1 MRIFLLNLLLA
12 LVWTALLGRVGGPQ
26 FVLGFVVGYLL
37 LWLARPM
44 LGPTGYFEKLPR
56 TVMFTLYL
64 VWQLVKSNV
73 RVAWDV
79 LTPKA
84 YRKPGIVGIPLAAR
98 SDAEITL
105 LANLI
110 TLTPGTLSLDVS
122 DDRGT
127 LYVHAMFVDDPDA
140 LRREI
145 KDGFERRVLELLR

>member
-1 MRIFLLNLLLA
+1 
-12 LVWTALLGRVGGPQ
+12 
-26 FVLGFVVGYLL
+26 VGYGL

-56 TVMFTLYL
+56 TAMFAVYL
-64 VWQLVKSNV
+64 VWQLMKSNL

-79 LTPKA
+79 LTPRA
-84 YRKPGIVGIPLAAR
+84 YRKPGIVGIPLEAR
-98 SDAEITL
+98 TDAEITL

-127 LYVHAMFVDDPDA
+127 LYVHAMFVDDPEA